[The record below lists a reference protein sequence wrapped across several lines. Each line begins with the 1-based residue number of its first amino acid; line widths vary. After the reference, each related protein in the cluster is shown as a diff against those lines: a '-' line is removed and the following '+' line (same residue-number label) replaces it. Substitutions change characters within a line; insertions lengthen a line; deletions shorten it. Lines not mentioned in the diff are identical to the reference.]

1 MNTGSIRFRL
11 TVWYAGLLSGL
22 LVLFGV
28 SIYIGLRHYLRTH
41 LTNSLTNEARQIG
54 ETLLVNVS
62 VSGEEYVADEI
73 KEHLAPEI
81 NGIFVRVTRPN
92 GSTMYESGPPRDGS
106 FDPKKVAPA
115 SGDVAQSSTRVEQP
129 SRGAELM
136 ISAVPF
142 TTREGSRFLIE
153 AGAPL
158 KQSESVL
165 HGLLLTF
172 AVGLPLVVT
181 VAIAGGYVLMRRA
194 LKPVGEITRTAEQ
207 ISSRNLSERLPEART
222 GDELEALSTALNRM
236 IARIEHSFR
245 HMNRF
250 TADASHELRTPLTVL
265 RGELEAL
272 AERQDIPADA
282 RETIESALEESERL
296 SKIVESLLAI
306 SRLDAGEALM
316 TRERFDFAELVA
328 DTVEQMRLLAED
340 KRISLSCAA
349 EDAVQVNGDPGR
361 LKQVV
366 VNLADNAIK
375 YTNEGGSVDI
385 RVAAV
390 DGKALL
396 EVSDSGVSISS
407 EALPHI
413 FERFYRVDKA
423 RSRQM
428 GGAGLG
434 LSIVKSI
441 CEAHDGHIT
450 VESTEGKGS
459 RFLVE
464 LPLDNGEGIRNSE
477 G

>member
-1 MNTGSIRFRL
+1 MNTSSVRFRL
-11 TVWYAGLLSGL
+11 TVWYAGLLAGL
-22 LVLFGV
+22 LALFGM
-28 SIYIGLRHYLRTH
+28 SIYIGLGQYLRSH
-41 LTNSLTNEARQIG
+41 LTDSLTKEARQIG
-54 ETLLVNVS
+54 ETLLVNVDL
-62 VSGEEYVADEI
+62 SGEPYVVDEI
-73 KEHLAPEI
+73 KEHFAPEI
-81 NGIFVRVTRPN
+81 NGIFVRVTRAG
-92 GSTMYESGPPRDGS
+92 GSTLYVSGPPKDAG
-106 FDPKKVAPA
+106 FDPGSVPAARPDLSQLTSKVERLP
-115 SGDVAQSSTRVEQP
+115 GGV
-129 SRGAELM
+129 ELM
-136 ISAVPF
+136 VCAVPF
-142 TTREGSRFLIE
+142 TTREGNRFLIE
-153 AGAPL
+153 AGSPL
-158 KQSESVL
+158 EQSESVL
-165 HGLLLTF
+165 RGLLLTF

-181 VAIAGGYVLMRRA
+181 VSIAGGYVLMKRA

-207 ISSRNLSERLPEART
+207 ISSRNLSERLPAART

-236 IARIEHSFR
+236 IARIDHSFR

-265 RGELEAL
+265 RGELEAV
-272 AERQDIPADA
+272 AQRQDIPSDA
-282 RETIESALEESERL
+282 REIIESALEESERL

-316 TRERFDFAELVA
+316 SRERFDLAELVT

-340 KRISLSCAA
+340 KRITLSCVVK
-349 EDAVQVNGDPGR
+349 EGVQVEGDQGR

-375 YTNEGGSVDI
+375 YTNEGGNIDI

-396 EVSDSGVSISS
+396 EVSDNGVSIPP
-407 EALPHI
+407 EALPHV

-441 CEAHDGHIT
+441 CEAHGGRID

-459 RFLVE
+459 RFTVE
-464 LPLDNGEGIRNSE
+464 LPLNDTDGVTNE
-477 G
+477 

>member
-1 MNTGSIRFRL
+1 MNTRSIRFRL
-11 TVWYAGLLSGL
+11 TVWYAGLLAGL
-22 LVLFGV
+22 LLLFGV
-28 SIYIGLRHYLRTH
+28 SIYIGLGQYLRNT
-41 LTNSLTNEARQIG
+41 LSDSLTKEAQQIG

-81 NGIFVRVTRPN
+81 NGTFIRVTRAN
-92 GSTMYESGPPRDGS
+92 GSTLYKSGSPRDGS
-106 FDPKKVAPA
+106 FDPEKVTAR
-115 SGDVAQSSTRVEQP
+115 GDLTQASTRVEHL
-129 SRGAELM
+129 SGEGELM
-136 ISAVPF
+136 ICAVPF

-153 AGAPL
+153 AGEPL
-158 KQSESVL
+158 RQSESVL

-172 AVGLPLVVT
+172 AVGLPVV
-181 VAIAGGYVLMRRA
+181 VAVAVAGGYVVMRRA
-194 LKPVGEITRTAEQ
+194 LKPVSEITRTAEQ
-207 ISSRNLSERLPEART
+207 ISSRNLSERLPEAKT
-222 GDELEALSTALNRM
+222 GDELETLSLALNKM

-265 RGELEAL
+265 RGELEAV
-272 AERQDIPADA
+272 AQRPDIPTEA

-316 TRERFDFAELVA
+316 TRERFDLAELVA

-340 KRISLSCAA
+340 KRITLSCAA
-349 EDAVQVNGDPGR
+349 EGAVQVEGDPGR

-375 YTNEGGSVDI
+375 YTNEGGRVDI

-396 EVSDSGVSISS
+396 EVSDSGVSIPSD
-407 EALPHI
+407 ALPHV

-441 CEAHDGHIT
+441 CEAHGGHIT
-450 VESTEGKGS
+450 VESTEGNGS
-459 RFLVE
+459 RFTVK
-464 LPLDNGEGIRNSE
+464 LPLDNADGVNHE
-477 G
+477 

>member
-1 MNTGSIRFRL
+1 MNTRSIRFRL
-11 TVWYAGLLSGL
+11 TVWYAGLLAGL
-22 LVLFGV
+22 LILFGV
-28 SIYIGLRHYLRTH
+28 SIYIGLGHYLTSH
-41 LTNSLTNEARQIG
+41 LTDSLTKEARQIG

-81 NGIFVRVTRPN
+81 NGIFIRVTRAN
-92 GSTMYESGPPRDGS
+92 GSTLYESGQPRDGG
-106 FDPKKVAPA
+106 FDSRRITPA
-115 SGDVAQSSTRVEQP
+115 RGDFPQDSTRVENL
-129 SRGAELM
+129 SNGAELM
-136 ISAVPF
+136 ICAVPF
-142 TTREGSRFLIE
+142 TTREGNRFVIE

-181 VAIAGGYVLMRRA
+181 IAIAGGYVLMRRA
-194 LKPVGEITRTAEQ
+194 LKPVGEITGTAEQ
-207 ISSRNLSERLPEART
+207 ISSRNLSERLPEAKT
-222 GDELEALSTALNRM
+222 GDELEGLSIALNRM

-272 AERQDIPADA
+272 AQRQDIPTDA

-316 TRERFDFAELVA
+316 TRERFDLAELVD

-340 KRISLSCAA
+340 KRIILSCAA
-349 EDAVQVNGDPGR
+349 EDGVQVEGDPGR

-375 YTNEGGSVDI
+375 YTNEGGRVDI

-396 EVSDSGVSISS
+396 EVSDNGVSIPG
-407 EALPHI
+407 EALPHV

-441 CEAHDGHIT
+441 CEAHGGHIT
-450 VESTEGKGS
+450 VESIEGKGS
-459 RFLVE
+459 RFTVE
-464 LPLDNGEGIRNSE
+464 LPLDTAEGVRHE
-477 G
+477 

>member
-1 MNTGSIRFRL
+1 MNTRSIRFRL
-11 TVWYAGLLSGL
+11 TVWYAGLLAGL

-28 SIYIGLRHYLRTH
+28 SIYIGLRHYLRSH
-41 LTNSLTNEARQIG
+41 LTDSLTKEARQIG

-62 VSGEEYVADEI
+62 ASGEEYVADEI
-73 KEHLAPEI
+73 KEHLSPEI
-81 NGIFVRVTRPN
+81 NGVFIRVTRAN
-92 GSTMYESGPPRDGS
+92 GSTLYESGPPRDGS
-106 FDPKKVAPA
+106 FDPRRITPA
-115 SGDVAQSSTRVEQP
+115 HGDFPQDSTRVENL
-129 SRGAELM
+129 SEGAELM
-136 ISAVPF
+136 ICAVPF
-142 TTREGSRFLIE
+142 TTREGSRFVIE

-207 ISSRNLSERLPEART
+207 ISSRNLSERLPEANT
-222 GDELEALSTALNRM
+222 GDELEALSVALNRM

-265 RGELEAL
+265 RGELEAV
-272 AERQDIPADA
+272 AQRKDIPTDA

-316 TRERFDFAELVA
+316 ARERFDLAELVA

-340 KRISLSCAA
+340 KRIILSCAA
-349 EDAVQVNGDPGR
+349 EDAVQVEGDPGR

-375 YTNEGGSVDI
+375 YTNEGGRVDI

-396 EVSDSGVSISS
+396 EVSDSGISIPS
-407 EALPHI
+407 EALPHV

-441 CEAHDGHIT
+441 CEAHGGRIS

-459 RFLVE
+459 RFTVE
-464 LPLDNGEGIRNSE
+464 LPLDNVEGVKHE
-477 G
+477 